1 MSAVSAVSA
10 EAILIIACLAEL
22 AVILIV
28 IRWGEIDRR
37 EIARL
42 RARIE
47 ELEAA
52 RRAR

>member
-1 MSAVSAVSA
+1 MTVLIL
-10 EAILIIACLAEL
+10 AIMCLAEL

-28 IRWGEIDRR
+28 MRWGEFDRQ
-37 EIARL
+37 ENARL